1 MEALFNTFVVLF
13 IVIDPVG
20 LAPMFLALTH
30 GASVAQQRKMA
41 LRGTTLAAAMLL
53 IFFFIGDKLLAAL
66 GIGLPA
72 FRIAGG
78 ALLFLL
84 AIDMVFARHSGLR
97 STTRREQQ
105 EAEHKDD
112 VSVFPLAFPL
122 IAGPGALTTVLLM
135 SSAWSQPLQFV
146 GMLAVQLMVLG
157 MTLVSLWWAGS
168 LLKFLG
174 ETGTNVISRLFGLV
188 LAALAVQYILDGL
201 RAALAALGLEHREFQ
216 HQFAVPHRDRL
227 HLAAHALV
235 QAVALFQHVER
246 LTGKQLARH
255 LFGDGAE
262 LVGIFRR
269 HTVDME
275 FVQRGIIEIDR
286 TGLGLE
292 AQPAVDVGLACQSAL
307 LHRAARDIEAEAD
320 TVAVFAQYHLRPCKL
335 HLVKRIGVF
344 ERKQPFDLA
353 LQVRLAELDDKIHC
367 HRRRRQQAG
376 QRSRHPP
383 CTAAAVLSCNAIHII
398 YSFDLIPSARVQGL
412 AGR

>member
-146 GMLAVQLMVLG
+146 GMLGVLLMVLG
-157 MTLVSLWWAGS
+157 MTLVSLWWAGT

-201 RAALAALGLEHREFQ
+201 RAALAA
-216 HQFAVPHRDRL
+216 
-227 HLAAHALV
+227 
-235 QAVALFQHVER
+235 
-246 LTGKQLARH
+246 
-255 LFGDGAE
+255 
-262 LVGIFRR
+262 
-269 HTVDME
+269 
-275 FVQRGIIEIDR
+275 
-286 TGLGLE
+286 
-292 AQPAVDVGLACQSAL
+292 
-307 LHRAARDIEAEAD
+307 
-320 TVAVFAQYHLRPCKL
+320 
-335 HLVKRIGVF
+335 
-344 ERKQPFDLA
+344 
-353 LQVRLAELDDKIHC
+353 
-367 HRRRRQQAG
+367 
-376 QRSRHPP
+376 
-383 CTAAAVLSCNAIHII
+383 
-398 YSFDLIPSARVQGL
+398 
-412 AGR
+412 